1 MNLPANWINLMTT
14 LVSAMLTIIVFSYI
28 FGDHFLFRITIALF
42 IGVTAG
48 FGVISAVQSILYPM
62 LIQPLL
68 QNPTQGLIKI
78 AFPLILSLL
87 LLFKLS
93 PRWSFVGNPSLAL
106 MAGVGA
112 ATVVGGAIKGTL
124 FPQILA
130 SINQFDIQAL
140 KPAGVN
146 PIVGFVEGGIIVIGT
161 ITTLAHFHFGAR
173 PSSEGKPQRGT
184 WLETLSWI
192 GQLFIAVALGWIFSG
207 VLRAGYV
214 ALLER
219 VRFVLLI
226 ILNLLRGI
234 QL

>member
-1 MNLPANWINLMTT
+1 MNLPTDWINFVMTF
-14 LVSAMLTIIVFSYI
+14 VSAILTLIIFSYI
-28 FGDHFLFRITIALF
+28 FGDHFLYRITIALF

-48 FGVISAVQSILYPM
+48 FGCLSVIQSILYPK
-62 LIQPLL
+62 LIQPVL
-68 QNPTQGLIKI
+68 QDPTQGVIKI
-78 AFPLILSLL
+78 IVPLSLSLL

-93 PRWSFVGNPSLAL
+93 QRWSFIGNPSLAL

-124 FPQILA
+124 FPQVLA
-130 SINQFDIQAL
+130 SINQFDLQAM
-140 KPAGVN
+140 KPSGVN
-146 PIVGFVEGGIIVIGT
+146 PLVGIVEGGIILIGT

-173 PSSEGKPQRGT
+173 SSSEGKARRGI
-184 WLETLSWI
+184 WIEMFSWI

-214 ALLER
+214 ALLDR
-219 VRFVLLI
+219 VRFIILF

-234 QL
+234 